1 MKFPFLPLLLLGT
14 AGTLLADANP
24 IRNSSFE
31 LGRAEFGIRRY
42 VRPGNPKRFQE
53 PVFDTAEKIHGKQSL
68 RFDNPGADMIEL
80 VSREYKLVPGK
91 VYTFSWY
98 MKSSEPVDIRAGQ
111 YVGEMVTPTFGDWSM
126 FTARNFRTSTEWK
139 RYSFS
144 FTAKGKRS
152 WYFTFFRWDL
162 NGKPSTAT
170 VWFDALQVREG
181 KDLLP
186 YAPSAPVEGARS
198 AATGGSASPEKLFP
212 ANCGWST
219 TPIIPAP
226 FAPVWKSGIR

>member
-1 MKFPFLPLLLLGT
+1 MLKKQYLLLLSG
-14 AGTLLADANP
+14 ALLTRAFGVELY
-24 IRNSSFE
+24 NSSFE

-126 FTARNFRTSTEWK
+126 FTARNFRTTLSK
-139 RYSFS
+139 KLRKK
-144 FTAKGKRS
+144 AK
-152 WYFTFFRWDL
+152 FH
-162 NGKPSTAT
+162 
-170 VWFDALQVREG
+170 
-181 KDLLP
+181 
-186 YAPSAPVEGARS
+186 
-198 AATGGSASPEKLFP
+198 
-212 ANCGWST
+212 
-219 TPIIPAP
+219 
-226 FAPVWKSGIR
+226 